1 MGGFANNAPIVT
13 DGLVFYVD
21 AGNSKSYPGSGTTW
35 TDLIGGNNGSL
46 TNMDATNHSSTNG
59 GIFTFDGLDEYVD
72 YGGDAINVGTN
83 DFTISCWIKLSS
95 LLPSFGS
102 VLGKSY
108 AGTGNR
114 YFFGLD
120 GDEKLVS
127 IIADTSSGIV
137 STGTTA
143 LSSNVWYMITAVF
156 DRSGNVSMYINDT
169 SDTVASNADIS
180 SKNGSNITDSS
191 IPLRIGSY
199 AQADKTSPS
208 FLFPGDIATSM
219 IYFKALSAA
228 EVSQN
233 YNALKNRFV

>member
-1 MGGFANNAPIVT
+1 MSYKYGPSIVT

-21 AGNSKSYPGSGTTW
+21 AANSKSYPGTGTTW
-35 TDLIGGNNGSL
+35 TDMIGGNDGSL

-72 YGGDAINVGTN
+72 YGAAIEVGTN
-83 DFTISCWIKLSS
+83 DFTISSWIKLSS
-95 LLPSFGS
+95 LLSTFGS
-102 VLGKSY
+102 ITSKSY

-114 YFFGLD
+114 YFLGLNS
-120 GDEKLVS
+120 DEKITT

-137 STGTTA
+137 STGTTG

-199 AQADKTSPS
+199 AQNDKTSPT